1 MMGRHG
7 RELVNA
13 GVHHGGVGALV
24 RALGAYLAAPK
35 GTAISLM
42 LGTTGPAEPY
52 MVVMHIGEEKF
63 CFTADEARV
72 MAIMWETAPEALVG
86 TGSSLQTMIDGVRM
100 AADHADREN
109 GVGATRQ

>member
-1 MMGRHG
+1 MIGRHG
-7 RELVNA
+7 RELVGA
-13 GVHHGGVGALV
+13 GVHHAGVGALV
-24 RALGAYLAAPK
+24 RALGAYLAAPE
-35 GTAISLM
+35 GTTISLM

-52 MVVMHIGEEKF
+52 LVVVHVGEEKF

-72 MAIMWETAPEALVG
+72 MACMWETAPEALVG
-86 TGSSLQTMIDGVRM
+86 TGGSLKTMIEGLRK